1 MSSEEQVDRTVERC
15 QQQYITEAVQTIVGR
30 RAPIEQ
36 TKGMLMFV
44 YGIDADA
51 AFNLLRWQSQ
61 QHNVKLRLIAELI
74 LEDRITHVAAGQ
86 FTAHGANQVWL
97 TDITEHRTARSRSSR
112 TRWWTTYGDRWAVSG
127 RVVTTRRWSRSSR
140 CCSATSWTGNGGRPG
155 RN

>member
-1 MSSEEQVDRTVERC
+1 MSSEEQVERTVERC

-74 LEDRITHVAAGQ
+74 LEDLLELSQSKAP
-86 FTAHGANQVWL
+86 
-97 TDITEHRTARSRSSR
+97 
-112 TRWWTTYGDRWAVSG
+112 G
-127 RVVTTRRWSRSSR
+127 RRPTTRRPIQDRGIAHMGSRARQS
-140 CCSATSWTGNGGRPG
+140 
-155 RN
+155 